1 MNRVLTY
8 VEWLKLP
15 EVEGIED
22 VVNGEIQEMPSNRI
36 LHADMVEILADLLK
50 ASVDRK
56 TTQVRASTFGL
67 LPR

>member
-1 MNRVLTY
+1 VNRVLTY
-8 VEWLKLP
+8 VERLKLP

-22 VVNGEIQEMPSNRI
+22 VVNGEIQKMPSNRI

-56 TTQVRASTFGL
+56 TTQVHVSTIG
-67 LPR
+67 

>member
-1 MNRVLTY
+1 VNRVLTY